1 VAILPWYAPFFA
13 SRRARRSS
21 VLQPGTQQEDHAPG
35 WLREVTGSAGGLSSS
50 LVSAGSADP
59 AYTYTSRRAGRE
71 FEEAIWIQ
79 SDAMASADSQDV
91 LSAARS
97 LTCGLGGSLA
107 EAFETFAP
115 TELPAAQSLTC
126 GLGYEL
132 AKSFDFFAPSE
143 VRVLCYSLCRS
154 R

>member
-1 VAILPWYAPFFA
+1 
-13 SRRARRSS
+13 
-21 VLQPGTQQEDHAPG
+21 
-35 WLREVTGSAGGLSSS
+35 VTGSAGGLSSS

-59 AYTYTSRRAGRE
+59 ARAYASRRAGRE

-79 SDAMASADSQDV
+79 SDAMASADSQDA

-115 TELPAAQSLTC
+115 VELPAAQSLTC
-126 GLGYEL
+126 GLGDEL
-132 AKSFDFFAPSE
+132 AQSFDFFAPSE
-143 VRVLCYSLCRS
+143 VRVLRCNLYRS